1 MGIEPTSEAWALVT
15 TNLVNSDRRF
25 KWTVSEL
32 SLNSFQFGAFP
43 GVTAQWWVLSKSNEI
58 NPFATTYSWMHLRAR
73 MLISIRNRQ
82 VVGSTPTL
90 GSRFFHELR
99 KSKTMLADTGASFR
113 MDEPE
118 GPQTAAR
125 GIEFGKTAAFLFD
138 EVVLNPAS
146 AFGCFENVF
155 PLCSTFPEQNGVAFR
170 RLR

>member
-1 MGIEPTSEAWALVT
+1 MIAGKVHHRIVPSRLRTSGRKLQNASLKPRASDGSLMEVSLEKSRQ
-15 TNLVNSDRRF
+15 VN
-25 KWTVSEL
+25 K
-32 SLNSFQFGAFP
+32 SFIIKGRGSSVVEQP
-43 GVTAQWWVLSKSNEI
+43 
-58 NPFATTYSWMHLRAR
+58 
-73 MLISIRNRQ
+73 IRNRQ

-90 GSRFFHELR
+90 GSRIFRELR
-99 KSKTMLADTGASFR
+99 KSRTKLAETRASFR

>member
-90 GSRFFHELR
+90 GSNLLR
-99 KSKTMLADTGASFR
+99 EREIF
-113 MDEPE
+113 EPQPE
-118 GPQTAAR
+118 SLYLGGYFVLYLPPNVPFDVVETA
-125 GIEFGKTAAFLFD
+125 
-138 EVVLNPAS
+138 
-146 AFGCFENVF
+146 F
-155 PLCSTFPEQNGVAFR
+155 PS
-170 RLR
+170 